1 MKKPPLLPYSP
12 YRKYTG
18 EELESLYQKGLA
30 INYSREDIVREAEQI
45 KKRLQELRDRWKFLG
60 QEKKQIREV
69 LDEHNFGPRRF
80 RL

>member
-12 YRKYTG
+12 YRKYSG

-30 INYSREDIVREAEQI
+30 IKHSQEDILREAEQI

-60 QEKKQIREV
+60 QEKKQIAEV
-69 LDEHNFGPRRF
+69 LEEHKFGPRRY